1 MLSSMRRLSKSK
13 VGSWMMILF
22 VLAIAAS
29 FAAGDVRNVIS
40 GGFGLGGS
48 NLVTVGS
55 KKVTDQEMSKA
66 MERRLAQVRQQNPE
80 AGYSALAGDFNA
92 ILSSLIDTKTIAAF
106 TEKFGFHL
114 SPRLVGAEIAKLPGT
129 QGLTGQFSESAYQ
142 QFLQQQRMTDA
153 EVRALVSEVILQRL
167 ILAPVASASK
177 VPVGMATPYANML
190 LESRQGEM
198 ALIPVAAFTAGL
210 NPTDADLQNFYAANR
225 ARYMVPE
232 QRVLRIAKIGPEQV
246 ASVAATDQEI
256 ASAYKA
262 RSSEYASREL
272 RVLSQAIVQNQ
283 NVANQIAQR
292 VRGGASM
299 AAAAA
304 PAGLSAQD
312 VNIGPK
318 ARAEFSATAGEK
330 VAAGVFSAASGA
342 VVGPIQ
348 SDLGWHVVKVE
359 SIRQEG
365 GKSLASV
372 RNELATAISA
382 EKRKAAL
389 SDFASDIEDEIAGG
403 ANFAEAI
410 AKAKI
415 AAIETP
421 LIAADGTARG
431 NPAYKLPA
439 DLAPAIKVGF
449 ELGDGDD
456 PTIEP
461 LGNDA
466 GYVLVA
472 PARIVAA
479 APAPFADVREWV
491 KNDWIGQQAAAR
503 AKTVATAVAAKV
515 ARNITVADA
524 ISQAGVKL
532 PAVQQVA
539 SRRLEISQMGNRVPA
554 PVQLL
559 FSLGQGKSRMIAD
572 PQGRGFYIV
581 KVNKITPGNALSQPG
596 IISSIQREFE
606 EPVSQEYGQQ
616 FVNAMRKEVGVRRN
630 DSAIAE
636 TRKRLTASGL

>member
-1 MLSSMRRLSKSK
+1 MLSSIRRLSKSK
-13 VGSWMMILF
+13 VGSWILILF

-29 FAAGDVRNVIS
+29 FAMGDVQNVLS
-40 GGFGLGGS
+40 GGFSGGNS
-48 NLVTVGS
+48 TLATVDS

-80 AGYSALAGDFNA
+80 ANYSSLAGDFNA
-92 ILSSLIDTKTIAAF
+92 ILSSLIDGKTISAF

-114 SPRLVGAEIAKLPGT
+114 SPRLIGAEIAKLPGT
-129 QGLTGQFSESAYQ
+129 QGLNGQFSEAAYQ
-142 QFLQQQRMTDA
+142 QFLQQQRLTDA
-153 EVRALVSEVILQRL
+153 EVRTLISDVLLQRL

-177 VPVGMATPYANML
+177 IPVGMATPYANML
-190 LESRQGEM
+190 LESRQGEV
-198 ALIPVAAFTAGL
+198 ALVPASAFTAGL
-210 NPTDADLQNFYAANR
+210 NPTDADLQKFYAANR

-246 ASVAATDQEI
+246 ATVAATEQEI
-256 ASAYKA
+256 AAAYKA
-262 RSSEYASREL
+262 RSSEYASREV
-272 RVLSQAIVQNQ
+272 RVLSQAIVQDR

-292 VRGGASM
+292 ARGGATM
-299 AAAAA
+299 ASAAA
-304 PAGLSAQD
+304 PAGLTAQD
-312 VNIGPK
+312 VNLGAK
-318 ARAEFSATAGEK
+318 DRGQFSSTAGEK

-359 SIRQEG
+359 AIRQEG

-372 RNELATAISA
+372 RAELESAITA

-389 SDFASDIEDEIAGG
+389 SDLATDVEDEIAGG
-403 ANFAEAI
+403 ANFGEAI
-410 AKAKI
+410 GKAKL

-421 LIAADGTARG
+421 LITADGTARG
-431 NPAYKLPA
+431 NPSYKFPA
-439 DLAPAIKVGF
+439 DLAPALKAGF
-449 ELGDGDD
+449 ELGEGDD
-456 PTIEP
+456 PIIES
-461 LGNDA
+461 LGEDA
-466 GYVLVA
+466 GYALIA

-479 APAPFADVREWV
+479 APAPLANVADRV
-491 KNDWIGQQAAAR
+491 KSDWIAQQAAAR
-503 AKTVATAVAAKV
+503 AKAVATAVAAKV
-515 ARNITVADA
+515 ARNVSVADA
-524 ISQAGVKL
+524 IAQARVKL

-539 SRRLEISQMGNRVPA
+539 SRRLELTQMGNQVPA

-559 FSLGQGKSRMIAD
+559 FSLGEGKSRMIAD

-596 IISSIQREFE
+596 IISTVQRQFE

-630 DSAIAE
+630 DSAIAD
-636 TRKRLTASGL
+636 TRKRLTASGF